1 MQIIEVKMAQM
12 RFLMQQILVDN
23 REEKLKVSQGDSH
36 RNNFILYNNLT
47 ENIRACSSTF
57 VDKKGHPVGYV
68 PSYDSESI
76 YRKRVEII
84 QSINKNPR
92 YRYVSGKLKDVLT
105 HIDSEI
111 EKDVQKEGIEEYE
124 K

>member
-111 EKDVQKEGIEEYE
+111 EKDVQK
-124 K
+124 